1 MLTALLLLLGL
12 SGAGAGLYSVLKEPK
27 DRGEF
32 DPSKDRDNSSGRSYT
47 DVESDRPLP
56 GPRES
61 RGSQKSIGGGAGS
74 PSGEGATESGSSSPG
89 SRGGEAQNR
98 KKNNFDEP
106 ENLPL
111 GDYGGSDDDGGGANE
126 RNDFEP
132 IGSPSV
138 TYTADD
144 IISKNSKFSH
154 HRRPLINAEN
164 LVDKE
169 KVNEA
174 LEIYKRTEG
183 RISDPEIKDKIQQ
196 NIDDLKSHLKK
207 KEKLEDLYNA
217 EKEEL
222 SEPFR
227 EKLEE
232 LKSGAPIPLRDLAEA
247 IREIAEALAEAMSK
261 GFYPPP
267 QQPGGQPY
275 QPPQPQKS
283 GALPPVGQPPPP
295 DYGRKLPPDYFPAP
309 IVYQVISAPGQPFDA
324 KFQPPPTP
332 PVSPQQPQNIQTQPP
347 AFFPPNQN
355 IPQQSEV
362 PPLPHEE
369 QETGLDYENLP
380 PDTFFNREWD
390 KFKDLPLTDRRSGKD
405 RRQKKDR
412 RTNLDRKDRRSGE
425 DRRKVDLFKEREEYL
440 KKKAEEKKAF
450 QDGLSDTP
458 PLSDQLQ
465 PFYPP
470 WELPEIGLPEPEAI
484 SPDDKIFK
492 LTPENV
498 ELAEIGLPFGET
510 SRLDYGEASPDELS
524 EGELPPAVDFKRDS
538 DSKKELELPDPQ
550 DISLKGDDPHKLDLP
565 PIEPPKI
572 ELPSLDFAPPEPSSE
587 SPGSAGDLPNINL
600 PDAEEM
606 RREMGADGPVLKPP
620 VSGDLEDQLEDL
632 EDQDA
637 PDIEIVD
644 GDLDD
649 QLGEIETPD
658 EEVEEEQEPE
668 KILHGVLELKPPEV
682 DDAPFL
688 TLTYDFS
695 KIPHGYRLSKNYSI
709 MEYSYYKY
717 KPMLMKAQEFA
728 RRKMLKNAL
737 NYYRVIKS
745 QNIPPE
751 MRKMI
756 NRNIQD
762 ITEFM
767 EKFLMAK
774 GS

>member
-27 DRGEF
+27 ERGEF

-61 RGSQKSIGGGAGS
+61 RGSQKSIGGGS
-74 PSGEGATESGSSSPG
+74 PS
-89 SRGGEAQNR
+89 R
-98 KKNNFDEP
+98 KNNFDEP

-111 GDYGGSDDDGGGANE
+111 GDYGGGEEGSGGGDE
-126 RNDFEP
+126 REDFEP

-138 TYTADD
+138 TYSADD
-144 IISKNSKFSH
+144 IISKNSKYSH

-183 RISDPEIKDKIQQ
+183 RITDPEIKDKIQK
-196 NIDDLKSHLKK
+196 NIDDLKNHLKK

-217 EKEEL
+217 EKEDL
-222 SEPFR
+222 SDPLR
-227 EKLEE
+227 EKLDE
-232 LKSGAPIPLRDLAEA
+232 LKYGAPIPLRDLAEA

-275 QPPQPQKS
+275 QPPQPQQPGS
-283 GALPPVGQPPPP
+283 LPPIGQPT
-295 DYGRKLPPDYFPAP
+295 DYGRKLPPDFFPAP

-332 PVSPQQPQNIQTQPP
+332 QSLQKPQSYPPQTPS
-347 AFFPPNQN
+347 FPSIDPN
-355 IPQQSEV
+355 IPQV
-362 PPLPHEE
+362 PPLLREE
-369 QETGLDYENLP
+369 KETGLDYENLP

-390 KFKDLPLTDRRSGKD
+390 RFKDLPLTDRRSGKD

-450 QDGLSDTP
+450 QEGASDTP

-470 WELPEIGLPEPEAI
+470 WELPEIGLPEPEAL
-484 SPDDKIFK
+484 SPDDKVFK
-492 LTPENV
+492 LTPESV
-498 ELAEIGLPFGET
+498 ELTEIGLPYGET
-510 SRLDYGEASPDELS
+510 LRLDYDEASPDELS
-524 EGELPPAVDFKRDS
+524 ESDQSTLVDFKRDPG
-538 DSKKELELPDPQ
+538 SKKELELPDPE
-550 DISLKGDDPHKLDLP
+550 DISLKSGDPQKFDLP

-587 SPGSAGDLPNINL
+587 PPSSAEDLPNINL
-600 PDAEEM
+600 PEAEEM
-606 RREMGADGPVLKPP
+606 RREMGADGPVLRPP

-688 TLTYDFS
+688 TLTYDFG